1 MKLTKKHND
10 LNLYIEEDL
19 IEEIGAI
26 ALKHYPNEF
35 GGFLVGKYSSDFKSV
50 EITDVILPKKY
61 KGTPTL
67 FLRSTDG
74 LEGVFQKLFEEK
86 QQYYIGEWHTH
97 PNGSSN
103 YSTTDLDAMIENANC
118 ETVQIKNPVLL
129 ILSITKSAVR
139 DFTFYYYDNEKL
151 ISYEQ

>member
-1 MKLTKKHND
+1 M
-10 LNLYIEEDL
+10 
-19 IEEIGAI
+19 GAI
-26 ALKHYPNEF
+26 ALKHFPNEF

-61 KGTPTL
+61 KSTPTL

-74 LEGVFQKLFEEK
+74 LEGIFEKLFIEK
-86 QQYYIGEWHTH
+86 HQYYIGEWHTH

-103 YSTTDLDAMIENANC
+103 YSGTDLNAMIETVNC
-118 ETVQIKNPVLL
+118 ETVQIKNPLLL
-129 ILSITKSAVR
+129 ILSITKSDIK

-151 ISYEQ
+151 ISYE

>member
-1 MKLTKKHND
+1 MKLTRKHND
-10 LNLYIEEDL
+10 LNLTIQEDL
-19 IEEIGAI
+19 IEKMGAI
-26 ALKHYPNEF
+26 ALKHFPNEF

-50 EITDVILPKKY
+50 EITDIILPKKY
-61 KGTPTL
+61 KSTLTL

-74 LEGVFQKLFEEK
+74 LEGVFEKLFTEK
-86 QQYYIGEWHTH
+86 HQYYIGEWHTH

-103 YSTTDLDAMIENANC
+103 YSGTDLNAMIETVNC
-118 ETVQIKNPVLL
+118 ETVQIKNPLLL
-129 ILSITKSAVR
+129 ILSITKSELK

>member
-1 MKLTKKHND
+1 MKLIKKHND

-61 KGTPTL
+61 KSTPTL

-86 QQYYIGEWHTH
+86 QEYYIGEWHTH

-129 ILSITKSAVR
+129 ILNITKSAVR

>member
-1 MKLTKKHND
+1 MKLIKKHND

-61 KGTPTL
+61 KSTPTL

-86 QQYYIGEWHTH
+86 QEYYIGEWHTH

-129 ILSITKSAVR
+129 ILNITKSEVS
-139 DFTFYYYDNEKL
+139 DSTFYYYDNEKL

>member
-1 MKLTKKHND
+1 MKLIRKHND
-10 LNLYIEEDL
+10 LNLTIQKDL
-19 IEEIGAI
+19 IEKMGAI
-26 ALKHYPNEF
+26 ALKHFPNEF

-61 KGTPTL
+61 KSTPTL

-74 LEGVFQKLFEEK
+74 LEGIFEKLFIEK
-86 QQYYIGEWHTH
+86 HQYYIGEWHTH

-103 YSTTDLDAMIENANC
+103 YSGTDLNAMIETVNC
-118 ETVQIKNPVLL
+118 ETVQIKNPLLL
-129 ILSITKSAVR
+129 ILSITKSDIK

-151 ISYEQ
+151 ISYE

>member
-1 MKLTKKHND
+1 MLSSQRNTKVHQ
-10 LNLYIEEDL
+10 
-19 IEEIGAI
+19 
-26 ALKHYPNEF
+26 HF
-35 GGFLVGKYSSDFKSV
+35 
-50 EITDVILPKKY
+50 
-61 KGTPTL
+61 

>member
-61 KGTPTL
+61 KSTPTL